1 MRGTQVILLLFCFLL
16 VAVSAALILRTRED
30 LTAAPSLPPMTPAP
44 SETAFESANDVPI
57 NASEFFSLPAIETY
71 EETLRRPLF
80 SRSRRPA
87 DQSVVATASGG
98 SLEATLIGIISSR
111 AKSLVLLRLDATGE
125 VVQLLEGDRLNGWSL
140 VSVSEA
146 EVVFKSGD
154 EEMTLELAFET
165 DLNSGETR
173 QPDSDEA
180 LETDGEDDDILD
192 SKSADN

>member
-16 VAVSAALILRTRED
+16 VAVSAALVLRARED
-30 LTAAPSLPPMTPAP
+30 LTAVPSLPPATPAP
-44 SETAFESANDVPI
+44 SETEFQPGNDVRVDV
-57 NASEFFSLPAIETY
+57 SELFSLPTIETY

-87 DQSVVATASGG
+87 DQPVVATASGG

-154 EEMTLELAFET
+154 EELTLELAFET
-165 DLNSGETR
+165 DLNPGESGQLDPE
-173 QPDSDEA
+173 DA
-180 LETDGEDDDILD
+180 VETDGEDDDIED